1 MALRR
6 IGQILVDLGFLTED
20 RVKVILEE
28 QRQRPTEL
36 FGQVAIGM
44 GLLSE
49 EHLVQ
54 GLAEQMGL
62 QVISLAELIVP
73 PNVLA
78 MITEPMAQLY
88 RVVPVSFEEDNVLT
102 IAMCDPQKLSVVD
115 ELRSFLGVEVRAVVA
130 TEKDVLKAL
139 TRYYAAGGES
149 VEGLIADM
157 EQDVDLAAAAA
168 ALEKGVLDLTG
179 AEALADSAPVR
190 KLLNMVLLMA
200 IKDHASDLHFEPFEN
215 EFKIRIRADGILYEM
230 VPPPRHL
237 AFAITTRIKVM
248 ANLDI
253 AERRVPQDGRIRL
266 TVGGHP
272 VDLRVSV
279 LPTMFGESVVMRV
292 LDRSVVMLDLGVVGM
307 EPATLAAFREVIR
320 RPNGIV
326 LVTGPTGSG
335 KTTTLYGALNELN
348 VIEDKLITT
357 EDPVEY
363 EIDGIV
369 QIPIDP
375 NIGNTFAPV
384 PAFDP
389 AAGPRQDPRRR
400 DPRPGDGRDRRA
412 GLAHGPHGVQ
422 HAAHQRRPQHDH
434 PARATWACRRF
445 CSRPRLEAVLAQR
458 LVRKICP
465 NCREQTMPNTE
476 TLAMLDLSPDDV
488 LDEKFYRGR
497 GCQACNN
504 TGFKG
509 RTGLYEFMPMND
521 QLREMIQ
528 TAGPRP
534 RSSAT
539 WPCRRACDRCG
550 RPGWR
555 RCSAESP
562 VLRKLSARL
571 CTSRER

>member
-6 IGQILVDLGFLTED
+6 IGQILVDLGFLSED

-44 GLLSE
+44 GLLSD
-49 EHLVQ
+49 EHLIQ

-62 QVISLAELIVP
+62 QVISLAEFIVP
-73 PNVLA
+73 PNILA

-88 RVVPVSFEEDNVLT
+88 RVVPVKFEENTLT

-115 ELRSFLGVEVRAVVA
+115 ELRSFLGYEVKAVVA

-139 TRYYAAGGES
+139 ARYYAAGGES
-149 VEGLIADM
+149 VETLIADM

-215 EFKIRIRADGILYEM
+215 EFKIRIRADGVLYEM

-253 AERRVPQDGRIRL
+253 AERRIPQDGRIRL

-272 VDLRVSV
+272 VDLRISV
-279 LPTMFGESVVMRV
+279 LPTMFGESVVMRI
-292 LDRSVVMLDLGVVGM
+292 LDRSVVMLDLAAVGM
-307 EPATLAAFREVIR
+307 EPATLAAFRDIIR

-375 NIGNTFAPV
+375 NIGNTFAQCLRSIL
-384 PAFDP
+384 
-389 AAGPRQDPRRR
+389 RQDPDKILVGEIR
-400 DPRPGDGRDRRA
+400 DLETAEIAVQASLTGHMVFSTLHTNDAPSTITRMRDM
-412 GLAHGPHGVQ
+412 GV
-422 HAAHQRRPQHDH
+422 P
-434 PARATWACRRF
+434 PFLLTAT
-445 CSRPRLEAVLAQR
+445 LEAVLAQR

-465 NCREQTMPNTE
+465 NCRELTVPNTE

-488 LDEKFYRGR
+488 LDKKFHHGR

-509 RTGLYEFMPMND
+509 RTALHELMLMND
-521 QLREMIQ
+521 QLRELINKGSSTEQLRDIALQ
-528 TAGPRP
+528 TGM
-534 RSSAT
+534 RS
-539 WPCRRACDRCG
+539 
-550 RPGWR
+550 
-555 RCSAESP
+555 
-562 VLRKLSARL
+562 LRKAGLEKVFTGI
-571 CTSRER
+571 TSIEEVIRETVHE

>member
-6 IGQILVDLGFLTED
+6 IGQILVDLGFLTEE
-20 RVKVILEE
+20 RVKLVLDE

-44 GLLSE
+44 GLVTDE
-49 EHLVQ
+49 QLVQ
-54 GLAEQMGL
+54 GLGEQMGL
-62 QVISLAELIVP
+62 QVISLAELVVP
-73 PNVLA
+73 PNVLS
-78 MITEPMAQLY
+78 MITETMAQLY
-88 RVVPVSFEEDNVLT
+88 RIVPVAFEDETLT

-115 ELRSFLGVEVRAVVA
+115 ELRSFVGVNVRAVVA

-149 VEGLIADM
+149 VENLIADM
-157 EQDVDLAAAAA
+157 EQDTDLAAAAA
-168 ALEKGVLDLTG
+168 ALEKGVLNLDS

-200 IKDHASDLHFEPFEN
+200 IKDQASDLHFEPFEN
-215 EFKIRIRADGILYEM
+215 EFKIRIRADGVLYEM

-292 LDRSVVMLDLGVVGM
+292 LDRGVVMLDLGTVGM
-307 EPATLAAFREVIR
+307 EPATLAAFRETIR
-320 RPNGIV
+320 LPNGIV

-363 EIDGIV
+363 EIEGIV

-375 NIGNTFAPV
+375 NIGNTFAQCLRSIL
-384 PAFDP
+384 
-389 AAGPRQDPRRR
+389 RQDPDKILVGEIR
-400 DPRPGDGRDRRA
+400 DLETAEIAVQASLTGHLVFSTLHTNDAPSTITRLRDM
-412 GLAHGPHGVQ
+412 GV
-422 HAAHQRRPQHDH
+422 P
-434 PARATWACRRF
+434 PFLLTAT
-445 CSRPRLEAVLAQR
+445 LEAVLAQR

-476 TLAMLDLSPDDV
+476 TLAMLDLTPDDV
-488 LDEKFYRGR
+488 LDKKFYRGR

-509 RTGLYEFMPMND
+509 RTGLHELMLMND
-521 QLREMIQ
+521 QLRELIQ
-528 TAGPRP
+528 VGSSTEKLRDCALQTGM
-534 RSSAT
+534 RS
-539 WPCRRACDRCG
+539 
-550 RPGWR
+550 
-555 RCSAESP
+555 
-562 VLRKLSARL
+562 LRKAGLEKVYTGITAIEEVI
-571 CTSRER
+571 RETVHE